1 MDEKM
6 KKFIPLFVLIGLAIV
21 AVAIYVIVYHVGMPT
36 RNLSG
41 APAGFWLG
49 LWQGLIVLLSFIAS
63 WFDNN
68 IVLYQVNNNG
78 FWYNLGYVIGLIII
92 GAGGGGSA
100 RASRTKERPKVQG
113 QEVPPPS
120 LLLFAGIAIAFA
132 WLLFV
137 GLWLFFY
144 ASVFSTLQNI
154 GIFFISVAVLAA
166 LETLVWIPW
175 ATKQSSWGQSSVK
188 MAK

>member
-6 KKFIPLFVLIGLAIV
+6 RKYIPLFVLIALAIV
-21 AVAIYVIVYHVGMPT
+21 AIAIYIIAYHVGMPT
-36 RNLSG
+36 RDQSG

-49 LWQGLIVLLSFIAS
+49 LWQGLIVFLSFIAS

-78 FWYNLGYVIGLIII
+78 FWYNLGYVIGLIVL

-100 RASRTKERPKVQG
+100 RASRTREKPTTQG
-113 QEVPPPS
+113 RQIQPPP
-120 LLLFAGIAIAFA
+120 LLLLAGIAVAFA

-144 ASVFSTLQNI
+144 AGGFSAGENAGALI
-154 GIFFISVAVLAA
+154 ISLAVVAI
-166 LETLVWIPW
+166 LETVIWLPW
-175 ATKQSSWGQSSVK
+175 GLKQPGWRKS
-188 MAK
+188 